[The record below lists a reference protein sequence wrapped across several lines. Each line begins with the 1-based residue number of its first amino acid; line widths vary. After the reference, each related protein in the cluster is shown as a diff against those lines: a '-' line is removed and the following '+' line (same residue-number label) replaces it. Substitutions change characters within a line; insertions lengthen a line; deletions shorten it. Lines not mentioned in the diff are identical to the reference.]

1 MRQKKEEDYLDGEFE
16 YSNKSHKKRTKK
28 AFRKK
33 KDKKRKSPIKRFFTK
48 LFIFSLLII
57 ILSFAIYLGFKG
69 YVFKKL
75 STEMFNN
82 SPSIIY
88 DSNKNILAKIGAER
102 NRDNVKYEDIP
113 ENLIDA
119 YVSIEDKRYFS
130 HHGVDVKRTGG
141 AIFSYIIHRG
151 NSSFG
156 GSTITQQL
164 VKNLTGN
171 DDNTASRKI
180 KEWFYAL
187 ILNFSY
193 SKEEI
198 LEAYFN
204 IIYTGPSIYGVKE
217 AALYYFDKNI
227 SDLNLEECA
236 FLAGLNN
243 SPNSYNPFSDKDR
256 TEKITKRTKTVLY
269 QMYDQGYISE
279 DEYNTA
285 VLQVEKGLNFSK
297 GNIEEYSNINSYH
310 SDAVIN
316 EIISDLQNK
325 YFITKD
331 FATNYFSLAGTS
343 IYSTV
348 NVDIQS
354 KVEKEFKDS
363 KYILQSSNGTDNSQ
377 SAMVIIDPSTRKC
390 SCMCWRSW
398 RKKEFKK
405 L

>member
-1 MRQKKEEDYLDGEFE
+1 MRHSKEDEILNGEIE
-16 YSNKSHKKRTKK
+16 YSNRTPKKRSKK
-28 AFRKK
+28 PNKK
-33 KDKKRKSPIKRFFTK
+33 NKKRKSPIKRFLLK
-48 LFIFSLLII
+48 LFLFAFFIFIVSS
-57 ILSFAIYLGFKG
+57 ILYLGFKG

-204 IIYTGPSIYGVKE
+204 IIYTGPNIYGVKE
-217 AALYYFDKNI
+217 AALYYFNKDI
-227 SDLNLEECA
+227 SELTLEECA
-236 FLAGLNN
+236 FFAGLNN
-243 SPNSYNPFSDKDR
+243 SPNSYNPFTEKDR

-269 QMYDQGYISE
+269 QMYNQGYISE
-279 DEYNTA
+279 DEYNTT